1 LPELDPDSTAHDSRC
16 HWCRARVPVLLRN
29 SRLERR
35 PWRLTWHCTVCGNIA
50 RVKVSDEMLPALLRL
65 DRAGG
70 LIVSSR
76 EADYFAALD
85 VERFSQLAAE
95 ELL

>member
-1 LPELDPDSTAHDSRC
+1 MPELDPDSTAHDSRC
-16 HWCRARVPVLLRN
+16 QWCRSKVPVLLKD

-35 PWRLTWHCTVCGNIA
+35 PWRLTWHCKVCGNVA
-50 RVKVSDEMLPALLRL
+50 RVKVTEDVVPSLLKL

-70 LIVSSR
+70 LVVSSR

-85 VERFSQLAAE
+85 VERFSRAAAE

>member
-1 LPELDPDSTAHDSRC
+1 
-16 HWCRARVPVLLRN
+16 
-29 SRLERR
+29 
-35 PWRLTWHCTVCGNIA
+35 
-50 RVKVSDEMLPALLRL
+50 VKVTDDMVPGLLKL

-70 LIVSSR
+70 LVVSSR

-85 VERFSQLAAE
+85 VERFSRAAAE